1 MKKEAKKEK
10 EVVEKYSEVGDDT
23 KKFFN
28 DLLKSMNTT
37 YSLNYVLLNNS
48 KLKAAVKV
56 QKVSDIYQY
65 ISNSDII
72 VSFNENIFDVLDD
85 TAKSILLKQE
95 IDRIHVDLDSG
106 KIKLVK
112 PDVVTFSGI
121 IKKYGLD
128 KVARANQLNELM
140 KEGED
145 LNEKAETF
153 LKN

>member
-1 MKKEAKKEK
+1 MKKEAKEK
-10 EVVEKYSEVGDDT
+10 VVEAKYSDVGDDT

-37 YSLNYVLLNNS
+37 YSLNYVLINNS
-48 KLKAAVKV
+48 KLKTAVKV

-153 LKN
+153 LKS